1 MTIKNN
7 IWHARDDRMP
17 GTNTLTVTGIV
28 PTSAS
33 YAFPFLTLSKGQSE
47 AGQLNLDLAYYA
59 GGIPKDVWE
68 DAPVKYT
75 QPSDATITT
84 VHVYQNDQLL
94 VCIDDVEVTH

>member
-1 MTIKNN
+1 MTIKK

-33 YAFPFLTLSKGQSE
+33 FAFPVLTLGKRQSK
-47 AGQLNLDLAYYA
+47 AGQLDLDLTYYA
-59 GGIPKDVWE
+59 GGIPREVWE
-68 DAPVKYT
+68 DAPVAYA

-94 VCIDDVEVTH
+94 VSIDDVEVTH